1 MNNLFLNASLIL
13 LHFHFQ
19 KNLHL
24 LRNIPGLKLFLI
36 AFSWAGITVLF
47 PLIQNYMSIRITDWI
62 TFIQRFLFVL
72 VITIPFDIRDINYDN
87 NELKTLPQQVGISKS
102 KIIGILWIALFFFLE
117 YFKIDFTSTS
127 ILITLVIGVLSGVCL
142 VKSSEKQSNY
152 YSAFFVE
159 SIPIVWFLL
168 WSVSS

>member
-87 NELKTLPQQVGISKS
+87 NELKTLPQHP
-102 KIIGILWIALFFFLE
+102 F
-117 YFKIDFTSTS
+117 
-127 ILITLVIGVLSGVCL
+127 
-142 VKSSEKQSNY
+142 
-152 YSAFFVE
+152 
-159 SIPIVWFLL
+159 
-168 WSVSS
+168 